1 MPTDST
7 GQSVRR
13 LRVCMR
19 GLAPAPARTA
29 HSTTSM
35 PSSPVLAAAAP
46 RPLKIAFVGF
56 RHGHI
61 GSVYQAARAS
71 AALEVT

>member
-1 MPTDST
+1 
-7 GQSVRR
+7 
-13 LRVCMR
+13 
-19 GLAPAPARTA
+19 
-29 HSTTSM
+29 M

>member
-1 MPTDST
+1 MSPP
-7 GQSVRR
+7 RR
-13 LRVCMR
+13 Q
-19 GLAPAPARTA
+19 GPGG
-29 HSTTSM
+29 
-35 PSSPVLAAAAP
+35 AAAP